1 MTAHVANCLRRCTL
15 HLPHPAP
22 FHVRQATTR
31 SPRRPP
37 LSHVWAALLML
48 YIGSTITKQGVTQRH
63 IAKTEQGKTV
73 TGTGYV
79 RCHAGMATLLCRHG
93 NVVTPAWQRC
103 YGGVA
108 TLLRRRGAWQRCYGG
123 VATLLR
129 RRGNVVMGPWQ
140 RCYGPVATLLW
151 ARGNVVMGPWQPT
164 KRHLVTEMRVCVM
177 DLCL

>member
-37 LSHVWAALLML
+37 LSHVWAALLIL

-103 YGGVA
+103 YGGM
-108 TLLRRRGAWQRCYGG
+108 
-123 VATLLR
+123 ATLLR
-129 RRGNVVMGPWQ
+129 RRGNVVTAAWQ

>member
-37 LSHVWAALLML
+37 LSHVWAALLIL

-103 YGGVA
+103 YAGM
-108 TLLRRRGAWQRCYGG
+108 
-123 VATLLR
+123 ATLLR
-129 RRGNVVMGPWQ
+129 RRGNVVTAAWQ

-164 KRHLVTEMRVCVM
+164 KRHLVTEMPVCVM

>member
-15 HLPHPAP
+15 HLPHPVP

-37 LSHVWAALLML
+37 LSHVWAALLIL

-108 TLLRRRGAWQRCYGG
+108 TLLRRRGNVVTAAWQR
-123 VATLLR
+123 AT
-129 RRGNVVMGPWQ
+129 
-140 RCYGPVATLLW
+140 
-151 ARGNVVMGPWQPT
+151 
-164 KRHLVTEMRVCVM
+164 RHVDTGTAYYVM
-177 DLCL
+177 DLWVIKTAKVNGKQQGFSSMLYVRCICASAI